1 MASVD
6 ATIDKLLKLGR
17 KGKLKDLVKASSN
30 DVDEIRAAAATA
42 MGFIKTYDSGIPLL
56 RDPSPLVR
64 ASAAQSVAEIEAKHC
79 EEYVKKLAFA
89 DSDPT
94 VRECAREAF
103 DKLRTRVV

>member
-6 ATIDKLLKLGR
+6 ATIDKLLKQGR
-17 KGKLKDLVKASSN
+17 KGKLKDLIKASSSN
-30 DVDEIRAAAATA
+30 VDEIRAA
-42 MGFIKTYDSGIPLL
+42 
-56 RDPSPLVR
+56 VR